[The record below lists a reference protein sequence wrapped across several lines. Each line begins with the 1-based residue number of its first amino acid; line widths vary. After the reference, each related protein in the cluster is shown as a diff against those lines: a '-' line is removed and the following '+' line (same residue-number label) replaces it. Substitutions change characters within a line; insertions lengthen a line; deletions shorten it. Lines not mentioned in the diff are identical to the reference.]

1 MTRRFDIG
9 PVLLALGALLLLVS
23 LFLDW
28 YGPLTAWNA
37 FEVTDVLL
45 AALAIVALVAAV
57 GLLAPELEYVEQRFL
72 PWIAGATFV
81 LVVAELLD
89 PPPAAAGGLEL
100 RTGAWLA
107 LASAVVM
114 VIGTVLSLGRVSLN
128 VAVEGRDRRV
138 RVDCEPAFHP
148 LGADDASQD
157 HLEGRN
163 DHDAANH
170 QLRSTRRVA
179 C

>member
-9 PVLLALGALLLLVS
+9 PVLLVLGAVLLLVA

-45 AALAIVALVAAV
+45 AALAVAALVAAV
-57 GLLAPELEYVEQRFL
+57 GLLAPELEYVEQRFV
-72 PWIAGATFV
+72 PWIVGAAFV
-81 LVVAELLD
+81 LVAAELID
-89 PPPAAAGGLEL
+89 PPPAASGVSLG
-100 RTGAWLA
+100 TGAWLA
-107 LASAVVM
+107 LASAAVM

-138 RVDCEPAFHP
+138 HVAPVD
-148 LGADDASQD
+148 
-157 HLEGRN
+157 
-163 DHDAANH
+163 H
-170 QLRSTRRVA
+170 QGPPTETGTPVARSSESLLNPQPPES
-179 C
+179 